1 MKSVHMSVSYS
12 LIELENLSRVK
23 YSNKYINSYRKRQLK
38 ILSTGRES
46 HSKFILL
53 VFGPEN

>member
-38 ILSTGRES
+38 ILSTRRES